1 MRAEI
6 RKHYFL
12 EKYVIITPGRAKRPR
27 GTIAKAVIVPERTC
41 PFCPGKAENQLIIK
55 GYPSLKNWRYLAIK
69 NKFPAVEID
78 NPRAYGQHEVIVD
91 TPEHLPELS
100 QFSTDELTGLLE
112 VYKDRTREL
121 SKIKEIEYIL
131 VFKNEGGKAGASLI
145 HAHSQVFASKILPPD
160 IINEQT
166 EARKYK
172 AAKGNCP
179 YCDIIKKEEKSS
191 RFICANSEIIAFC
204 PYASEYHHE
213 AWILP
218 RRHVDN
224 ITDLNQ
230 KETESFAKAIKKI
243 LVKLFT
249 LNAEYNFF
257 LHQIIHDH
265 DQHFYLKIQPRES
278 VWAGIELGSG
288 IVVNSMSPEEAAKFY
303 RE

>member
-1 MRAEI
+1 MKSEI

-41 PFCPGKAENQLIIK
+41 PFCSDNAKKQAVIK
-55 GYPSLKNWRYLAIK
+55 GYPTLKNWRYLAIK
-69 NKFPAVEID
+69 NKFPVIELD
-78 NPRAYGQHEVIVD
+78 NLKAYGQHEVIID
-91 TPEHLPELS
+91 TPDHLPELS
-100 QFSTDELTGLLE
+100 QFSINELIGLLE

-121 SKIKEIEYIL
+121 SKIKNIEYVL

-160 IINEQT
+160 IIEEQ
-166 EARKYK
+166 AGAKKYK
-172 AAKGNCP
+172 TANGHCP

-191 RFICANSEIIAFC
+191 RLILADSEIIAFC
-204 PYASEYHHE
+204 PYASEFHHE

-218 RRHVDN
+218 HRHLDN
-224 ITDLNQ
+224 IAELNK
-230 KETESFAKAIKKI
+230 KETESFARALKKI
-243 LVKLFT
+243 LVKLFS

-257 LHQIIHDH
+257 LHQVVHDP

-288 IVVNSMSPEEAAKFY
+288 IIVNSMSPEEAAKFY